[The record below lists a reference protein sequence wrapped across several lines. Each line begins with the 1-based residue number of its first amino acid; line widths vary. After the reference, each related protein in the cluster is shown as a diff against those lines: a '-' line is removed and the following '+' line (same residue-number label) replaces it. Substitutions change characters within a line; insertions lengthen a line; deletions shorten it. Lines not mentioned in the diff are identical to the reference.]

1 MTLRRIYLT
10 GRFDKVFPFCI
21 LIGMNLS
28 KTSIDTTLQEIVR
41 KISAIPEVEKIILFG
56 SYAYSKPTKDSDID
70 LLIISQ
76 FVPSRD

>member
-1 MTLRRIYLT
+1 
-10 GRFDKVFPFCI
+10 
-21 LIGMNLS
+21 MNLS

-56 SYAYSKPTKDSDID
+56 SYAFSKPTKDSDID